1 VPMHLGGLRLGCAE
15 EQTLLEAIAEMRR
28 WRHYA

>member
-1 VPMHLGGLRLGCAE
+1 LIRRHATRDPQ
-15 EQTLLEAIAEMRR
+15 EQDTLLEAVAAMRR